1 MRGYTNKKILNDFDG
16 GTFKD
21 AAVLGATG
29 TVEVI
34 RSIPGTVLSSG
45 STATAFALEGGAGYV
60 SRALDAYFAPY
71 PAYTIPSPGR
81 ENRVRNGNP
90 ITDAR
95 LKDGTYRVYGGDGTF
110 LCLSEAKGGTLT
122 AVKNF
127 FGT

>member
-1 MRGYTNKKILNDFDG
+1 MAVALYARKSVERENSVSCETQLEYCRAMLRPEERGE
-16 GTFKD
+16 
-21 AAVLGATG
+21 AVLL
-29 TVEVI
+29 
-34 RSIPGTVLSSG
+34 P
-45 STATAFALEGGAGYV
+45 
-60 SRALDAYFAPY
+60 LDAYFAPY

-127 FGT
+127 FET

>member
-1 MRGYTNKKILNDFDG
+1 MSGLRRTMAAGFTIDRTVTVETVQERGE
-16 GTFKD
+16 
-21 AAVLGATG
+21 AVLL
-29 TVEVI
+29 
-34 RSIPGTVLSSG
+34 P
-45 STATAFALEGGAGYV
+45 
-60 SRALDAYFAPY
+60 LDAYFAPY